1 MKEKTKSKLSWTQT
15 LKYTL
20 IVKYY
25 EHIFPLFSNELEK
38 ERMQVLASMTEVRD
52 TKHWKKYQRAL
63 KTLKFGYEQ
72 PLNGATVTKNADGS
86 ITTVTKSANGVT
98 TEITT
103 NGTSFKIEKG
113 ACPQGPVTPV
123 PEVQAT
129 IEALETEM
137 KNPQPWTGETSPE
150 KAFPLNLT
158 DQIINESK

>member
-1 MKEKTKSKLSWTQT
+1 MKEKTTGKLSWFQT
-15 LKYTL
+15 LKYTA

-38 ERMQVLASMTEVRD
+38 ERMQVLAFMAEVRD

-72 PLNGATVTKNADGS
+72 PLNGSTVIKNTDGS

-103 NGTSFKIEKG
+103 QGNSLTIKKG
-113 ACPQGPVTPV
+113 ACPQESVTPI

-129 IEALETEM
+129 IEALEAEAEGQ
-137 KNPQPWTGETSPE
+137 KPWTGESDPE
-150 KAFPLNLT
+150 KAFPLPLT
-158 DQIINESK
+158 DEILNQK